1 MSASTK
7 STIQNN
13 FFVIIDKKVIYYYI
27 YEQEVLKLDLGIQ
40 RISYKNEKMSQEFFL
55 YEVDNKERFM
65 FAAMKFNIP
74 FTVVNI
80 EDYE

>member
-1 MSASTK
+1 MWAFMK

-55 YEVDNKERFM
+55 YEVCNKERFM

-74 FTVVNI
+74 FTVANI

>member
-1 MSASTK
+1 MELTK
-7 STIQNN
+7 N
-13 FFVIIDKKVIYYYI
+13 FFITIDKKLIYNYI
-27 YEQEVLKLDLGIQ
+27 REQHVLKLDLGIQ

-55 YEVDNKERFM
+55 YEVENKERFM

-74 FTVVNI
+74 FTTVKI

>member
-1 MSASTK
+1 MSNSTK
-7 STIQNN
+7 NTIKND
-13 FFVIIDKKVIYYYI
+13 FFVIIDKKVIWSYI
-27 YEQEVLKLDLGIQ
+27 REQEALKLDLGIQ
-40 RISYKNEKMSQEFFL
+40 RISYDREKMSQEFFL
-55 YEVDNKERFM
+55 YEVFNKQRFI

>member
-1 MSASTK
+1 MELTK
-7 STIQNN
+7 NSFIT
-13 FFVIIDKKVIYYYI
+13 IDKKVIYSYI
-27 YEQEVLKLDLGIQ
+27 REQVVLKLDLGIQ
-40 RISYKNEKMSQEFFL
+40 RISYENEKMSQEFFL
-55 YEVDNKERFM
+55 YEVFNKERFI

>member
-1 MSASTK
+1 MSTSTK

-13 FFVIIDKKVIYYYI
+13 FFITIDKELIYNYI
-27 YEQEVLKLDLGIQ
+27 REQHVLKLDLGIQ
-40 RISYKNEKMSQEFFL
+40 RISHKNEKMSQEFFL
-55 YEVDNKERFM
+55 YEVENKERFM

-74 FTVVNI
+74 FTPVNI

>member
-1 MSASTK
+1 MESTK
-7 STIQNN
+7 S
-13 FFVIIDKKVIYYYI
+13 FFITIDKKLIYSYI
-27 YEQEVLKLDLGIQ
+27 REQQVLKLDLGIQ

-74 FTVVNI
+74 FTVVDI

>member
-1 MSASTK
+1 MELTK
-7 STIQNN
+7 S
-13 FFVIIDKKVIYYYI
+13 FFITIDKKLIYNYI
-27 YEQEVLKLDLGIQ
+27 REQHVLKLDLGIQ